1 MTHFP
6 NFLSSELVTH
16 ISPPPSIQTMLYYAP
31 FESYLYPLSN
41 KGVPIIRNYGG
52 KVLYSEYSDFSYL
65 LLYSVYQIFIA
76 CVESHLVDHILLA
89 MLTL

>member
-1 MTHFP
+1 MTHF
-6 NFLSSELVTH
+6 NFLSFALVTH
-16 ISPPPSIQTMLYYAP
+16 ISPPLSIQTTSYYIP
-31 FESYLYPLSN
+31 FESYFHPLSDE
-41 KGVPIIRNYGG
+41 GVSMIHNNAG

-76 CVESHLVDHILLA
+76 GGESHLVDHILLA